1 MNMYFLENCFKMNNE
16 DQALV
21 ELKDLDIPED
31 VVTCYNQMGIV
42 KLFSWQYQ
50 CLTLPGVLSEGANLV
65 YSAPTSA
72 GKTLVAEILLL
83 KRVLQTRRRAL
94 FILPFVSVAR
104 EKMLYLNSV
113 FRNVGVQVQG
123 YMGTLNPSGG
133 FHSWDV
139 AVCTIEKANGLINRL
154 VEEENVNCLSCVVV
168 DELHIVNENYRG
180 KILELLLTKLI
191 HFNQKLQS
199 EFKSDR
205 IQLIAMSA
213 TLPNL
218 ETCAQWLGAKA
229 FRTYHRPVP
238 LTEYIFHCGQFF
250 TKDGQMLRKLSGNFI
265 LNKDN
270 DNVIGLCLETVVQ
283 DSGVLIFCSTKVWC
297 ERLASLIA
305 DAFKELLIQDGWL
318 SIQLKKFIHP
328 DKQAKYIADFAK
340 ATGNVDSVLKKTLP
354 VAIAFHHAGL
364 TMEEREKL
372 ESGFRNGLIKVLV
385 ATTTLS
391 SGVNLPAKR
400 VIIRSLWG
408 NPNGPNP
415 ALCLNSC
422 TYKQMIGRAGRK
434 GMDSEGMCLR
444 VVLKEIHFTDYAL
457 LRMHYLELVMGQKG
471 CILLDK
477 HLMCISN
484 INKLKKNMRTIFDN
498 CQIPSSHGAHESAG
512 ASPSADDKI
521 VSGSGESILI
531 CKSNELKRAYELIAN
546 ADMLENNSTLSVT
559 AEKSSSWGLIR
570 TLLEIIT
577 NGIVKNKAEILFFL
591 HCTLSY
597 ARQEAVATSEELHE
611 NSDLVESCLQYL
623 QENDF
628 ISVTEDNILP
638 TQLGCATV
646 GSSMSPDEAL
656 YVYKDL
662 KKAKSALV
670 LETDLHLVTPIF
682 LIERVKHGIS
692 WTQYYDIWRSLESG
706 QRRVGEMIGIQER
719 YLVNKAAS
727 ATLGNV
733 KHNDHEKLQIYLR
746 YFVALALYELVEEK
760 PIMIVSKKYGFNR
773 GFLQSLQQQAATYAG
788 MVVAFCDRLGWFTF
802 KTLLCGFSERLAFGV
817 KRDLTELVQID
828 GIDGLRAR
836 RFHEDGITTIAK
848 LAQMKIR
855 EIAKVFSRAVPFESS
870 SNGGEKSTW
879 LAGHSELSLYD
890 AAEFVR
896 KQARCL
902 LSDRL
907 RGFGL
912 CLIQSDEKG
921 SKVLQNNIFV
931 DLLGED
937 DSHRQWENDDAVLK
951 FHTSHSASLEG
962 NLKMKNTGD
971 KNACANKSPEEF
983 PFQSQQNAN
992 AISTSIIQEKNFAI
1006 EGGLQVVL
1014 ERSAYLDEKA
1024 ESINWS
1030 NGNEMSPFSR
1040 SKILDSRNNIEDS
1053 ASNKLLFPTASDD
1066 ERIPN
1071 NDNTCRQSGEKS
1083 KCENMNNSLQSVLE
1097 ACNDE
1102 NSSKTGD
1109 NISLVD
1115 EVIFDQWFSSP
1126 FSLNDDLMEAFA
1138 KNKREDSF
1146 SSKDKLSNPENDKQ
1160 KLSASINYLPSTS
1173 FRKADE
1179 KSDLHQEIELTE
1191 GTVENFQKNTVAKE
1205 NLMTENQ
1212 PDNTTA
1218 HKSNEKKSESFQHCL
1233 TGCCSTSVECSYGS
1247 SLLEYLEETFE
1258 GLSLVE
1264 NDISAKASRTNFSKH
1279 REEIFLNSSL
1289 SSQFNCSAGE
1299 YGSHCRE
1306 LSSDQFL
1313 ENSEQQTTD
1322 HNRQLTETTSVDNEN
1337 KSDNFYN
1344 APEIDLHQD
1353 FEVSLS
1359 WFNTS
1364 FELIE
1369 GSSSRTNEC
1378 LQYSKEGDPSCR
1390 ECTKAS
1396 PETEIL
1402 DEQTSIQKKM
1412 DCLFDEGFSSNKAC
1426 HSDSNLELH
1435 ATHLNSSINNVFFK
1449 SSNNL
1454 DESSGK
1460 NTYSDPLKLSTASE
1474 REICN
1479 ALNTSFTSLTER
1491 PNIDCQLS
1499 MKHLSTSE
1507 AERHQEFKDAL
1518 QGLSTQQL
1526 VDIFDSSFDTKV
1538 DNISTESAEIF
1549 AESDFRSFT
1558 VSKSE
1563 QQIQDSSENLP
1574 KQTATE
1580 YAVVNLE
1587 KSKETMIMF
1596 CETIKKQKQYAISIV
1611 LDKDI
1616 ENCSACH
1623 SKLHSRKST
1632 KISNY
1637 TVAVCWDLQNVYVL
1651 TGDGC
1656 EAGEKDKVKLLKMI
1670 LTPNDSSKVV
1680 VFYNLRK
1687 VIPLLFELYKNEA
1700 FEFQNRL
1707 CLTTASWILNP
1718 DGSYWDVKALLTEYS
1733 PHDLNIL
1740 QSSWNSDS
1748 SNSSTSC
1755 FQSAATNVLYPKIF
1769 EVLKKKDLWNAFLN
1783 IELPAQYVVGNI
1795 ESAGIG
1801 FNVDLC
1807 MVMSTC
1813 LKNKLNE
1820 LEAEAAKE
1828 AGHRFSLNSPKEVSK
1843 VLFYELQL
1851 PPPDES
1857 KVSRRRFT
1865 SVKQYSTA
1873 KHVLENLAQLH
1884 PLPGIILEFRQLS
1897 AALTNYIYPLLRIN
1911 RYLCTNCNCVFS
1923 TQERIIGK
1931 YDWYTATG
1939 RLIMHEPNLQ
1949 IVPKFLEIPNGNSTL
1964 HIREIFVASEGC
1976 TLLSADFSQL
1986 ELRILAHLSN
1996 DSKLIK
2002 ILKEKI
2008 DVFIEIAA
2016 KMNSI
2021 DRSAVNE
2028 IQRNRAKQI
2037 CYALIYGMCPK
2048 SLAAELG
2055 TDEEQAIQFYNN
2067 FKKLFPDVT
2076 RWLIETTEKCRSRGF
2091 CVTLANR
2098 VRYFAAIRSSAT
2110 SDKLHAERQAIN
2122 TTVQGSASDIFK
2134 IALRKVYLALD
2145 DYTKK
2150 NGQMN
2155 NAQTLAKI
2163 IFQIHDELMLEVTN
2177 SNVEA
2182 VARIVKH
2189 SMETAVSLRVELP
2202 VRIKHGN
2209 NWGTMTY
2216 LSV

>member
-1 MNMYFLENCFKMNNE
+1 LYFVKAFITAKAFINAKNCFKMNSE

-444 VVLKEIHFTDYAL
+444 VVLKEIYFTDYAL

-570 TLLEIIT
+570 TLLE
-577 NGIVKNKAEILFFL
+577 NKAEILFFL

-597 ARQEAVATSEELHE
+597 ARQEAVVTSEELHE

-682 LIERVKHGIS
+682 LIEQVKHGIS

-760 PIMIVSKKYGFNR
+760 PIMVVSKKYGFNR

-870 SNGGEKSTW
+870 NGGEKSTW

-931 DLLGED
+931 DLLEED
-937 DSHRQWENDDAVLK
+937 DSHKQWENDDAVLQ
-951 FHTSHSASLEG
+951 FHTSQSASLEG

-971 KNACANKSPEEF
+971 ENACVDKSPEDF
-983 PFQSQQNAN
+983 PFQSQQNAK
-992 AISTSIIQEKNFAI
+992 AISTSIIQEENFEI
-1006 EGGLQVVL
+1006 EGGTQVVL

-1024 ESINWS
+1024 ESRNWS

-1071 NDNTCRQSGEKS
+1071 NDNTCCQSGEKS
-1083 KCENMNNSLQSVLE
+1083 KCEKMNNSLQSALE

-1102 NSSKTGD
+1102 NPSETGD
-1109 NISLVD
+1109 NILLVD

-1126 FSLNDDLMEAFA
+1126 FYLNDDLIEPFA

-1146 SSKDKLSNPENDKQ
+1146 SSKDKLSNPGNDKQ

-1173 FRKADE
+1173 FRKTDE
-1179 KSDLHQEIELTE
+1179 KSDLPQEIELTE
-1191 GTVENFQKNTVAKE
+1191 GTIEDFQKNAVAKIFSTPTTEIDEIISASWFDSPFLLQE

-1233 TGCCSTSVECSYGS
+1233 TECCSTSVECSYGS

-1313 ENSEQQTTD
+1313 ENSEQQTID
-1322 HNRQLTETTSVDNEN
+1322 HNRQLTETTSVGNEN

-1378 LQYSKEGDPSCR
+1378 LQYSKEGGPSCR
-1390 ECTKAS
+1390 ECTIAS
-1396 PETEIL
+1396 PETEVL

-1563 QQIQDSSENLP
+1563 QKIQDSSENLP
-1574 KQTATE
+1574 EQTATE

-1611 LDKDI
+1611 LDK
-1616 ENCSACH
+1616 
-1623 SKLHSRKST
+1623 
-1632 KISNY
+1632 
-1637 TVAVCWDLQNVYVL
+1637 
-1651 TGDGC
+1651 
-1656 EAGEKDKVKLLKMI
+1656 
-1670 LTPNDSSKVV
+1670 
-1680 VFYNLRK
+1680 
-1687 VIPLLFELYKNEA
+1687 
-1700 FEFQNRL
+1700 
-1707 CLTTASWILNP
+1707 
-1718 DGSYWDVKALLTEYS
+1718 
-1733 PHDLNIL
+1733 
-1740 QSSWNSDS
+1740 
-1748 SNSSTSC
+1748 
-1755 FQSAATNVLYPKIF
+1755 
-1769 EVLKKKDLWNAFLN
+1769 
-1783 IELPAQYVVGNI
+1783 GNI

-1843 VLFYELQL
+1843 L

-1949 IVPKFLEIPNGNSTL
+1949 IVPKFLEIPNGNNTL

-2150 NGQMN
+2150 NDQMN

-2216 LSV
+2216 LSI

>member
-1 MNMYFLENCFKMNNE
+1 LDFVKAFITAKAFINAKNCFKMNSE

-42 KLFSWQYQ
+42 KLFAWQYQ

-154 VEEENVNCLSCVVV
+154 VEEENVNCLGCVVV

-250 TKDGQMLRKLSGNFI
+250 TKDGQMLRKLPGNFI

-305 DAFKELLIQDGWL
+305 DAFKELFIQDGWL

-354 VAIAFHHAGL
+354 VAVAFHHAGL

-444 VVLKEIHFTDYAL
+444 VVLKEIYFTDYAL

-471 CILLDK
+471 CILLEK

-498 CQIPSSHGAHESAG
+498 CQIPSNHGAHESAG

-570 TLLEIIT
+570 TLLE
-577 NGIVKNKAEILFFL
+577 NKAEILFFL

-597 ARQEAVATSEELHE
+597 ARQEAVAASEELHK

-682 LIERVKHGIS
+682 LIEQVKHGIS
-692 WTQYYDIWRSLESG
+692 WTQYYDIWRNLESG

-760 PIMIVSKKYGFNR
+760 PIMVVSKKYGFNR

-931 DLLGED
+931 DLLEED
-937 DSHRQWENDDAVLK
+937 DSHKQWENDDAVLQ
-951 FHTSHSASLEG
+951 FHTSQSASLEG

-971 KNACANKSPEEF
+971 KNACVDKSPEEF

-992 AISTSIIQEKNFAI
+992 AISTSIIQEEKFEI

-1024 ESINWS
+1024 ESRNWS

-1040 SKILDSRNNIEDS
+1040 SKILGSRNNIEDS
-1053 ASNKLLFPTASDD
+1053 ASNKLLFPAASDD
-1066 ERIPN
+1066 EQILN

-1083 KCENMNNSLQSVLE
+1083 KCENMNNSLQSALE

-1102 NSSKTGD
+1102 NPSKTGD

-1173 FRKADE
+1173 YRKTDE

-1191 GTVENFQKNTVAKE
+1191 GTVEIFQKNAVAKISSTPTTEIDEIISASWFDSPFLMQE

-1218 HKSNEKKSESFQHCL
+1218 HKSNEMKSESFQHCL
-1233 TGCCSTSVECSYGS
+1233 AECCGTNVECSYGS
-1247 SLLEYLEETFE
+1247 SLLEYLEET
-1258 GLSLVE
+1258 
-1264 NDISAKASRTNFSKH
+1264 
-1279 REEIFLNSSL
+1279 
-1289 SSQFNCSAGE
+1289 AGE

-1306 LSSDQFL
+1306 LSADQFL

-1322 HNRQLTETTSVDNEN
+1322 HNRQLTKTTSVGNEN

-1344 APEIDLHQD
+1344 AQEIDLHQD
-1353 FEVSLS
+1353 LEVSLS

-1369 GSSSRTNEC
+1369 GSSSRANEC

-1390 ECTKAS
+1390 ECTIAS

-1402 DEQTSIQKKM
+1402 DQQTSIQKKM
-1412 DCLFDEGFSSNKAC
+1412 DCLFDE
-1426 HSDSNLELH
+1426 
-1435 ATHLNSSINNVFFK
+1435 
-1449 SSNNL
+1449 

-1479 ALNTSFTSLTER
+1479 ALNASFTSLTER

-1538 DNISTESAEIF
+1538 DSTSTESAEIF

-1574 KQTATE
+1574 EQTATE

-1587 KSKETMIMF
+1587 KSKEAMIMF
-1596 CETIKKQKQYAISIV
+1596 CETIKKQKQYAISIA

-1616 ENCSACH
+1616 ENCTACH

-1651 TGDGC
+1651 TVVSEFVGDGC
-1656 EAGEKDKVKLLKMI
+1656 EAGEKDK
-1670 LTPNDSSKVV
+1670 
-1680 VFYNLRK
+1680 
-1687 VIPLLFELYKNEA
+1687 A

-1740 QSSWNSDS
+1740 QSSWNNDS

-1769 EVLKKKDLWNAFLN
+1769 EILKKKNLWNAFLN

-1807 MVMSTC
+1807 MAMSTC

-1843 VLFYELQL
+1843 L

-1949 IVPKFLEIPNGNSTL
+1949 IVPKFLEIPNGNNTL

-2008 DVFIEIAA
+2008 DVFTEIAA

-2182 VARIVKH
+2182 VATIVKH
-2189 SMETAVSLRVELP
+2189 SMETAVSLRVDLP

-2209 NWGTMTY
+2209 SWGTMTY

>member
-1 MNMYFLENCFKMNNE
+1 
-16 DQALV
+16 
-21 ELKDLDIPED
+21 
-31 VVTCYNQMGIV
+31 
-42 KLFSWQYQ
+42 
-50 CLTLPGVLSEGANLV
+50 
-65 YSAPTSA
+65 
-72 GKTLVAEILLL
+72 
-83 KRVLQTRRRAL
+83 
-94 FILPFVSVAR
+94 
-104 EKMLYLNSV
+104 
-113 FRNVGVQVQG
+113 
-123 YMGTLNPSGG
+123 
-133 FHSWDV
+133 
-139 AVCTIEKANGLINRL
+139 
-154 VEEENVNCLSCVVV
+154 
-168 DELHIVNENYRG
+168 
-180 KILELLLTKLI
+180 
-191 HFNQKLQS
+191 
-199 EFKSDR
+199 
-205 IQLIAMSA
+205 
-213 TLPNL
+213 
-218 ETCAQWLGAKA
+218 
-229 FRTYHRPVP
+229 
-238 LTEYIFHCGQFF
+238 
-250 TKDGQMLRKLSGNFI
+250 
-265 LNKDN
+265 
-270 DNVIGLCLETVVQ
+270 
-283 DSGVLIFCSTKVWC
+283 
-297 ERLASLIA
+297 
-305 DAFKELLIQDGWL
+305 
-318 SIQLKKFIHP
+318 
-328 DKQAKYIADFAK
+328 
-340 ATGNVDSVLKKTLP
+340 
-354 VAIAFHHAGL
+354 
-364 TMEEREKL
+364 
-372 ESGFRNGLIKVLV
+372 
-385 ATTTLS
+385 
-391 SGVNLPAKR
+391 
-400 VIIRSLWG
+400 
-408 NPNGPNP
+408 
-415 ALCLNSC
+415 
-422 TYKQMIGRAGRK
+422 
-434 GMDSEGMCLR
+434 
-444 VVLKEIHFTDYAL
+444 
-457 LRMHYLELVMGQKG
+457 
-471 CILLDK
+471 
-477 HLMCISN
+477 
-484 INKLKKNMRTIFDN
+484 MRTLR
-498 CQIPSSHGAHESAG
+498 
-512 ASPSADDKI
+512 
-521 VSGSGESILI
+521 ESILI

-570 TLLEIIT
+570 TLLE
-577 NGIVKNKAEILFFL
+577 NKAEILFFL

-597 ARQEAVATSEELHE
+597 ARQEAVAASEELHK

-682 LIERVKHGIS
+682 LIEQVKHGIS
-692 WTQYYDIWRSLESG
+692 WTQYYDIWRNLESG

-760 PIMIVSKKYGFNR
+760 PIMVVSKKYGFNR

-931 DLLGED
+931 DLLEED
-937 DSHRQWENDDAVLK
+937 DSHKQWENDDAVLQ
-951 FHTSHSASLEG
+951 FHTSQSASLEG

-971 KNACANKSPEEF
+971 KNACVDKSPEEF

-992 AISTSIIQEKNFAI
+992 AISTSIIQEEKFEI

-1024 ESINWS
+1024 ESRNWS

-1040 SKILDSRNNIEDS
+1040 SKILGSRNNIEDS
-1053 ASNKLLFPTASDD
+1053 ASNKLLFPAASDD
-1066 ERIPN
+1066 EQILN

-1083 KCENMNNSLQSVLE
+1083 KCENMNNSLQSALE

-1102 NSSKTGD
+1102 NPSKTGD

-1173 FRKADE
+1173 YRKTDE

-1191 GTVENFQKNTVAKE
+1191 GTVEIFQKNAVAKISSTPTTEIDEIISASWFDSPFLMQE

-1218 HKSNEKKSESFQHCL
+1218 HKSNEMKSESFQHCL
-1233 TGCCSTSVECSYGS
+1233 AECCGTNVECSYGS
-1247 SLLEYLEETFE
+1247 SLLEYLEET
-1258 GLSLVE
+1258 
-1264 NDISAKASRTNFSKH
+1264 
-1279 REEIFLNSSL
+1279 
-1289 SSQFNCSAGE
+1289 AGE

-1306 LSSDQFL
+1306 LSADQFL

-1322 HNRQLTETTSVDNEN
+1322 HNRQLTKTTSVGNEN

-1344 APEIDLHQD
+1344 AQEIDLHQD
-1353 FEVSLS
+1353 LEVSLS

-1369 GSSSRTNEC
+1369 GSSSRANEC

-1390 ECTKAS
+1390 ECTIAS

-1402 DEQTSIQKKM
+1402 DQQTSIQKKM
-1412 DCLFDEGFSSNKAC
+1412 DCLFDE
-1426 HSDSNLELH
+1426 
-1435 ATHLNSSINNVFFK
+1435 
-1449 SSNNL
+1449 

-1479 ALNTSFTSLTER
+1479 ALNASFTSLTER

-1538 DNISTESAEIF
+1538 DSTSTESAEIF

-1574 KQTATE
+1574 EQTATE

-1587 KSKETMIMF
+1587 KSKEAMIMF
-1596 CETIKKQKQYAISIV
+1596 CETIKKQKQYAISIA
-1611 LDKDI
+1611 LDKVTSLKFSGIYALDI
-1616 ENCSACH
+1616 ENCTACH

-1651 TGDGC
+1651 TGEFKIVSEFVGDGC

-1740 QSSWNSDS
+1740 QSSWNNDS

-1769 EVLKKKDLWNAFLN
+1769 EILKKKNLWNAFLN

-1807 MVMSTC
+1807 MAMSTC

-1949 IVPKFLEIPNGNSTL
+1949 IVPKFLEIPNGNNTL

-2008 DVFIEIAA
+2008 DVFTEIAA

-2182 VARIVKH
+2182 VATIVKH
-2189 SMETAVSLRVELP
+2189 SMETAVSLRVDLP

-2209 NWGTMTY
+2209 SWGTMTY

>member
-1 MNMYFLENCFKMNNE
+1 LDFVKAFITAEAFINAKNCFKMNSE

-318 SIQLKKFIHP
+318 SIQLKKIIHP

-444 VVLKEIHFTDYAL
+444 VVLKEIYFTDYAL

-546 ADMLENNSTLSVT
+546 ANMLENNSTLSVT

-570 TLLEIIT
+570 TLLE
-577 NGIVKNKAEILFFL
+577 
-591 HCTLSY
+591 
-597 ARQEAVATSEELHE
+597 
-611 NSDLVESCLQYL
+611 
-623 QENDF
+623 
-628 ISVTEDNILP
+628 
-638 TQLGCATV
+638 
-646 GSSMSPDEAL
+646 
-656 YVYKDL
+656 
-662 KKAKSALV
+662 
-670 LETDLHLVTPIF
+670 VTPIF
-682 LIERVKHGIS
+682 LIEQVKHAIS

-760 PIMIVSKKYGFNR
+760 PIMVVSKKYGFNR

-931 DLLGED
+931 DLLEED
-937 DSHRQWENDDAVLK
+937 DSHKQWENDDAVLK

-971 KNACANKSPEEF
+971 KNACADKSPEEF

-992 AISTSIIQEKNFAI
+992 AISTSIIQEEKFAI
-1006 EGGLQVVL
+1006 EGGTQVVL

-1024 ESINWS
+1024 ESMNWS

-1083 KCENMNNSLQSVLE
+1083 KCENMNNSLQSALE
-1097 ACNDE
+1097 ACNDG
-1102 NSSKTGD
+1102 NPSKTGD

-1173 FRKADE
+1173 FRKTDE
-1179 KSDLHQEIELTE
+1179 KLDLHQEIELTE
-1191 GTVENFQKNTVAKE
+1191 GTVENFQKNTVAKVSSTPTTEMDEIISASWFDSPFLMQE

-1212 PDNTTA
+1212 PDNRTA

-1233 TGCCSTSVECSYGS
+1233 TECCSTSVECSYGS

-1359 WFNTS
+1359 WFNSS

-1390 ECTKAS
+1390 ECTIAS

-1611 LDKDI
+1611 LDK
-1616 ENCSACH
+1616 
-1623 SKLHSRKST
+1623 
-1632 KISNY
+1632 
-1637 TVAVCWDLQNVYVL
+1637 
-1651 TGDGC
+1651 GDGC
-1656 EAGEKDKVKLLKMI
+1656 EAGEKDK
-1670 LTPNDSSKVV
+1670 
-1680 VFYNLRK
+1680 
-1687 VIPLLFELYKNEA
+1687 A

-1769 EVLKKKDLWNAFLN
+1769 EILKKKDLWNAFLN

-1843 VLFYELQL
+1843 L

-1949 IVPKFLEIPNGNSTL
+1949 IVPKFLEIPNGNNTL

-2150 NGQMN
+2150 NDQMN

-2182 VARIVKH
+2182 VATIVKH

-2216 LSV
+2216 LSI

>member
-1 MNMYFLENCFKMNNE
+1 LDFVKAFITAKAFINAKNCFKMNSE

-250 TKDGQMLRKLSGNFI
+250 TKNGQMLRKLSRNFI

-318 SIQLKKFIHP
+318 SIQLKKCIHP

-354 VAIAFHHAGL
+354 VAVAFHHAGL

-434 GMDSEGMCLR
+434 GMDSEVMCLR
-444 VVLKEIHFTDYAL
+444 VVLKDIYFTDYAL

-471 CILLDK
+471 CILLNK
-477 HLMCISN
+477 HLKCISN

-570 TLLEIIT
+570 TLLE
-577 NGIVKNKAEILFFL
+577 NKAEILFFL

-597 ARQEAVATSEELHE
+597 ARQEAVATSEELQK

-682 LIERVKHGIS
+682 LIEQVKHGIS

-727 ATLGNV
+727 VTLGN
-733 KHNDHEKLQIYLR
+733 IYLR

-760 PIMIVSKKYGFNR
+760 PIMVVSKKYGFNR

-788 MVVAFCDRLGWFTF
+788 MVIAFCDRLGWFTF

-912 CLIQSDEKG
+912 CLIQSDEKR

-931 DLLGED
+931 DLLEED
-937 DSHRQWENDDAVLK
+937 DSNKQWENDDAVLQ
-951 FHTSHSASLEG
+951 FHTSQSASLEG

-971 KNACANKSPEEF
+971 NKNACVDKSPEEF

-992 AISTSIIQEKNFAI
+992 AISTSIIQEENFEI

-1014 ERSAYLDEKA
+1014 ECSAYLDEKA

-1053 ASNKLLFPTASDD
+1053 ASNKLLLPTASDD
-1066 ERIPN
+1066 EQILN

-1083 KCENMNNSLQSVLE
+1083 KCENMNNSLQSALE

-1102 NSSKTGD
+1102 NPSKTGD

-1146 SSKDKLSNPENDKQ
+1146 SSKDKLSNPKNDME

-1173 FRKADE
+1173 FRKTDE

-1191 GTVENFQKNTVAKE
+1191 GTVENFQKNAVAKISSTPTTEIDEIISASWFDSPFLIQE

-1218 HKSNEKKSESFQHCL
+1218 NKSNEKKSESFQRCFAE
-1233 TGCCSTSVECSYGS
+1233 CCGTSVECSYGS

-1258 GLSLVE
+1258 DLSLVE
-1264 NDISAKASRTNFSKH
+1264 NDTSAKASRTNFSKH
-1279 REEIFLNSSL
+1279 HEEIFL
-1289 SSQFNCSAGE
+1289 SSQFNCSAAE

-1322 HNRQLTETTSVDNEN
+1322 HNRQLTETTSVGNEN

-1369 GSSSRTNEC
+1369 GSSSRANEC

-1390 ECTKAS
+1390 ECTIAS

-1402 DEQTSIQKKM
+1402 DKQTSIQKKM
-1412 DCLFDEGFSSNKAC
+1412 DCLFDEGFSSNKTC
-1426 HSDSNLELH
+1426 HSDSNLELD
-1435 ATHLNSSINNVFFK
+1435 ATHLNSSIDNVFFK
-1449 SSNNL
+1449 SSNNS

-1460 NTYSDPLKLSTASE
+1460 NTNSDPLKLSTASE
-1474 REICN
+1474 PEICN

-1491 PNIDCQLS
+1491 PNIDCQMS
-1499 MKHLSTSE
+1499 MKHLSISE

-1574 KQTATE
+1574 EQTATE

-1587 KSKETMIMF
+1587 KSKEAMIMF

-1611 LDKDI
+1611 LDK
-1616 ENCSACH
+1616 
-1623 SKLHSRKST
+1623 
-1632 KISNY
+1632 
-1637 TVAVCWDLQNVYVL
+1637 
-1651 TGDGC
+1651 GDGC
-1656 EAGEKDKVKLLKMI
+1656 EAGEKDK
-1670 LTPNDSSKVV
+1670 
-1680 VFYNLRK
+1680 
-1687 VIPLLFELYKNEA
+1687 A

-1769 EVLKKKDLWNAFLN
+1769 EILKKKDLWNAFLN

-1795 ESAGIG
+1795 ESTGIG

-1949 IVPKFLEIPNGNSTL
+1949 IVPKFLEISNGNNTL

-2008 DVFIEIAA
+2008 DVFTEIAA

-2150 NGQMN
+2150 NDQMN

-2182 VARIVKH
+2182 VATIVKH
-2189 SMETAVSLRVELP
+2189 SMETAVSLRVDLP

-2216 LSV
+2216 LSI

>member
-1 MNMYFLENCFKMNNE
+1 MNNE
-16 DQALV
+16 DQALS

-31 VVTCYNQMGIV
+31 VVTCYNQLGIV
-42 KLFSWQYQ
+42 KLFSWQYE

-191 HFNQKLQS
+191 HFNQKIQS
-199 EFKSDR
+199 EFKSNR

-238 LTEYIFHCGQFF
+238 LTEYIFHSGQFF
-250 TKDGQMLRKLSGNFI
+250 TKDGQMLRNLSENFI

-283 DSGVLIFCSTKVWC
+283 GSGVLIFCSTKVWC

-318 SIQLKKFIHP
+318 SIQLKKFIYP

-354 VAIAFHHAGL
+354 VAVAFHHAGL

-372 ESGFRNGLIKVLV
+372 ESGFRNGLVKVLV

-434 GMDSEGMCLR
+434 GMDSE
-444 VVLKEIHFTDYAL
+444 AL
-457 LRMHYLELVMGQKG
+457 LRMHYLELAMGQKG
-471 CILLDK
+471 CILLDR
-477 HLMCISN
+477 HLI
-484 INKLKKNMRTIFDN
+484 
-498 CQIPSSHGAHESAG
+498 HGAHEFAG

-521 VSGSGESILI
+521 VSGSGESILM
-531 CKSNELKRAYELIAN
+531 CKSNELKRACELIAN
-546 ADMLENNSTLSVT
+546 ANMLENNSTLSVT
-559 AEKSSSWGLIR
+559 ADKSSSWGLIR
-570 TLLEIIT
+570 TLLES
-577 NGIVKNKAEILFFL
+577 KAEILFFL

-597 ARQEAVATSEELHE
+597 AKQEAAATSEEQCK

-623 QENDF
+623 QKNDF

-682 LIERVKHGIS
+682 LIEQVKHGIS
-692 WTQYYDIWRSLESG
+692 WTQYYDIWRNLESG

-727 ATLGNV
+727 VTLGNLR
-733 KHNDHEKLQIYLR
+733 HHDYEKLQIYLR

-760 PIMIVSKKYGFNR
+760 PIMVVSKKYGFNR

-788 MVVAFCDRLGWFTF
+788 MVIAFCDRLGWFSF
-802 KTLLCGFSERLAFGV
+802 KNLLCGFSERLAFGV

-848 LAQMKIR
+848 LAQMKVR

-870 SNGGEKSTW
+870 NGGGEKSTW
-879 LAGHSELSLYD
+879 LAGHSELSLHD

-912 CLIQSDEKG
+912 CFIQSDEKE
-921 SKVLQNNIFV
+921 SKILQNNIFV
-931 DLLGED
+931 DLLEED
-937 DSHRQWENDDAVLK
+937 NSHNQSENDDAVLQL
-951 FHTSHSASLEG
+951 HTPQSASLEG
-962 NLKMKNTGD
+962 NLKVKNTDDRSACVD
-971 KNACANKSPEEF
+971 KSVEKLAF
-983 PFQSQQNAN
+983 HSQQNE
-992 AISTSIIQEKNFAI
+992 STVSRSIVQEEKFET
-1006 EGGLQVVL
+1006 EGSLQVVPD
-1014 ERSAYLDEKA
+1014 RSAYLDEKA
-1024 ESINWS
+1024 ENRNWS
-1030 NGNEMSPFSR
+1030 NGNEMSSFSR

-1053 ASNKLLFPTASDD
+1053 VSNKSSFLTASNEEQML
-1066 ERIPN
+1066 N
-1071 NDNTCRQSGEKS
+1071 NDNACCQREEKS
-1083 KCENMNNSLQSVLE
+1083 KCKNMNNSLQRALKTCS
-1097 ACNDE
+1097 DE
-1102 NSSKTGD
+1102 NSRKTED
-1109 NISLVD
+1109 SISLVD

-1126 FSLNDDLMEAFA
+1126 FLLNDDVIEAFA
-1138 KNKREDSF
+1138 KNKHEDSF
-1146 SSKDKLSNPENDKQ
+1146 SSRNKLNNTIDDNQ
-1160 KLSASINYLPSTS
+1160 KLSASKNYLQSTS
-1173 FRKADE
+1173 FRKTDKE
-1179 KSDLHQEIELTE
+1179 SDLNHEIEITE
-1191 GTVENFQKNTVAKE
+1191 DAVENFQKNATAQISSSPTTEMEETISASWFDSPFLMQE

-1212 PDNTTA
+1212 PDNIAA
-1218 HKSNEKKSESFQHCL
+1218 HKSTEKKSESFQRCFAEC
-1233 TGCCSTSVECSYGS
+1233 GTSVECSYGS

-1258 GLSLVE
+1258 GLSLVKSE
-1264 NDISAKASRTNFSKH
+1264 VSAKDSRTNFSKQY
-1279 REEIFLNSSL
+1279 EEIFLNSSL
-1289 SSQFNCSAGE
+1289 SSPFNCSAAE
-1299 YGSHCRE
+1299 YGSHCSE
-1306 LSSDQFL
+1306 LPFDQIL
-1313 ENSEQQTTD
+1313 ENVEQQTTGHD
-1322 HNRQLTETTSVDNEN
+1322 KQLTKAASVGNEN

-1344 APEIDLHQD
+1344 TPEVDLHQD

-1364 FELIE
+1364 FEMIE
-1369 GSSSRTNEC
+1369 EFSSRANEC
-1378 LQYSKEGDPSCR
+1378 LQSSIEGDSSCR
-1390 ECTKAS
+1390 ECTMA
-1396 PETEIL
+1396 EIL
-1402 DEQTSIQKKM
+1402 DKQTSIQKTM
-1412 DCLFDEGFSSNKAC
+1412 DSLFDEDLSFNKTC
-1426 HSDSNLELH
+1426 QSDLNLELH
-1435 ATHLNSSINNVFFK
+1435 TGHFNNSINNVILN
-1449 SSNNL
+1449 SSRNL

-1460 NTYSDPLKLSTASE
+1460 NTNNDLLKLSTALE
-1474 REICN
+1474 RETLN
-1479 ALNTSFTSLTER
+1479 VLNTSFSSLTER
-1491 PNIDCQLS
+1491 PNIDCQLPV
-1499 MKHLSTSE
+1499 KHLSISE

-1538 DNISTESAEIF
+1538 DNISTESAEIL
-1549 AESDFRSFT
+1549 AEDEFRSFT
-1558 VSKSE
+1558 ASKSE
-1563 QQIQDSSENLP
+1563 QQIQDFSENLP
-1574 KQTATE
+1574 EQTATE

-1596 CETIKKQKQYAISIV
+1596 CETIKKQKQYAVSIV
-1611 LDKDI
+1611 LDEDI
-1616 ENCSACH
+1616 ENCTACY

-1632 KISNY
+1632 KTSNY

-1656 EAGEKDKVKLLKMI
+1656 EASEKDKVELLKMI
-1670 LTPNDSSKVV
+1670 LTPSDSSK
-1680 VFYNLRK
+1680 
-1687 VIPLLFELYKNEA
+1687 A

-1733 PHDLNIL
+1733 PHDLSIL
-1740 QSSWNSDS
+1740 QFSWNSDS
-1748 SNSSTSC
+1748 SNSSTCC
-1755 FQSAATNVLYPKIF
+1755 FQSAVTHVLYPKIF
-1769 EVLKKKDLWNAFLN
+1769 EILKKKDLWSAFLN
-1783 IELPAQYVVGNI
+1783 VELPAQYVVGNI

-1801 FNVDLC
+1801 FDIDLC
-1807 MVMSTC
+1807 MVMSSC
-1813 LKNKLNE
+1813 LKNRLNE
-1820 LEAEAAKE
+1820 LEAAAAKE

-1843 VLFYELQL
+1843 L

-1873 KHVLENLAQLH
+1873 KHVLENLAHLH

-1911 RYLCTNCNCVFS
+1911 RYSCTNCNCVFS
-1923 TQERIIGK
+1923 TEERIIGK

-1939 RLIMHEPNLQ
+1939 RLIMYEPNLQ
-1949 IVPKFLEIPNGNSTL
+1949 IVPKFLKIPNGNNIL
-1964 HIREIFVASEGC
+1964 HLREIFVASEGC

-2002 ILKEKI
+2002 ILKGKI
-2008 DVFIEIAA
+2008 DVFSEIAA

-2021 DRSAVNE
+2021 DRSA
-2028 IQRNRAKQI
+2028 I

-2055 TDEEQAIQFYNN
+2055 IDEEQAIQFYNN

-2076 RWLIETTEKCRSRGF
+2076 RWLTETTEKCRSRGF

-2110 SDKLHAERQAIN
+2110 SEKLHAERQAIN

-2145 DYTKK
+2145 EYTKK
-2150 NGQMN
+2150 NDQMN
-2155 NAQTLAKI
+2155 NVQTLAKI

-2182 VARIVKH
+2182 VATIVKH
-2189 SMETAVSLRVELP
+2189 SMETAVSLRVDLP

-2209 NWGTMTY
+2209 NWGTMTF

>member
-1 MNMYFLENCFKMNNE
+1 Y
-16 DQALV
+16 
-21 ELKDLDIPED
+21 
-31 VVTCYNQMGIV
+31 
-42 KLFSWQYQ
+42 SW
-50 CLTLPGVLSEGANLV
+50 
-65 YSAPTSA
+65 
-72 GKTLVAEILLL
+72 
-83 KRVLQTRRRAL
+83 R
-94 FILPFVSVAR
+94 
-104 EKMLYLNSV
+104 
-113 FRNVGVQVQG
+113 
-123 YMGTLNPSGG
+123 
-133 FHSWDV
+133 
-139 AVCTIEKANGLINRL
+139 
-154 VEEENVNCLSCVVV
+154 
-168 DELHIVNENYRG
+168 
-180 KILELLLTKLI
+180 
-191 HFNQKLQS
+191 
-199 EFKSDR
+199 
-205 IQLIAMSA
+205 
-213 TLPNL
+213 
-218 ETCAQWLGAKA
+218 
-229 FRTYHRPVP
+229 
-238 LTEYIFHCGQFF
+238 
-250 TKDGQMLRKLSGNFI
+250 
-265 LNKDN
+265 
-270 DNVIGLCLETVVQ
+270 
-283 DSGVLIFCSTKVWC
+283 
-297 ERLASLIA
+297 
-305 DAFKELLIQDGWL
+305 
-318 SIQLKKFIHP
+318 
-328 DKQAKYIADFAK
+328 
-340 ATGNVDSVLKKTLP
+340 
-354 VAIAFHHAGL
+354 
-364 TMEEREKL
+364 
-372 ESGFRNGLIKVLV
+372 
-385 ATTTLS
+385 
-391 SGVNLPAKR
+391 
-400 VIIRSLWG
+400 
-408 NPNGPNP
+408 
-415 ALCLNSC
+415 
-422 TYKQMIGRAGRK
+422 
-434 GMDSEGMCLR
+434 
-444 VVLKEIHFTDYAL
+444 
-457 LRMHYLELVMGQKG
+457 
-471 CILLDK
+471 
-477 HLMCISN
+477 
-484 INKLKKNMRTIFDN
+484 
-498 CQIPSSHGAHESAG
+498 IPSSHGAHEFAA

-570 TLLEIIT
+570 TLLE
-577 NGIVKNKAEILFFL
+577 NKAEILFFL

-597 ARQEAVATSEELHE
+597 ARQEAAATSEELCK

-628 ISVTEDNILP
+628 ISVAEDNILP

-656 YVYKDL
+656 HVYKDL

-682 LIERVKHGIS
+682 LIEQVKHGIS
-692 WTQYYDIWRSLESG
+692 WTQYYDIWRNLESG
-706 QRRVGEMIGIQER
+706 QRQVGEMIGIQER

-727 ATLGNV
+727 ITLGNV
-733 KHNDHEKLQIYLR
+733 KHHDYEKLQIYLR

-760 PIMIVSKKYGFNR
+760 PIMVVSKKYGFNR

-788 MVVAFCDRLGWFTF
+788 MVVTFCDRLGWFSF
-802 KTLLCGFSERLAFGV
+802 KNLLYGFSERLAFGV

-848 LAQMKIR
+848 LAQMKVR
-855 EIAKVFSRAVPFESS
+855 EIAKVFSRAVPFES

-879 LAGHSELSLYD
+879 LAGHSELSLHD

-907 RGFGL
+907 RGYGL
-912 CLIQSDEKG
+912 CFIQSDEKG
-921 SKVLQNNIFV
+921 SEILQNNIFV
-931 DLLGED
+931 DLLEED
-937 DSHRQWENDDAVLK
+937 NSHKQSENDDAMLQL
-951 FHTSHSASLEG
+951 HASQSASLEG
-962 NLKMKNTGD
+962 NLKVKNTGD
-971 KNACANKSPEEF
+971 KNACVDKSVEEF
-983 PFQSQQNAN
+983 AFHSQQNEN
-992 AISTSIIQEKNFAI
+992 VISRSIVQEEKFET
-1006 EGGLQVVL
+1006 EGGLQVIP
-1014 ERSAYLDEKA
+1014 EECSAYLDEKA
-1024 ESINWS
+1024 ENRNWS

-1040 SKILDSRNNIEDS
+1040 SKILDRRNNIENTV
-1053 ASNKLLFPTASDD
+1053 SNKPLFPTASDD
-1066 ERIPN
+1066 EQILN
-1071 NDNTCRQSGEKS
+1071 NDNACCQSEEKS
-1083 KCENMNNSLQSVLE
+1083 KCKNMNNTLQSALE
-1097 ACNDE
+1097 TCSDE
-1102 NSSKTGD
+1102 NSRKTED

-1115 EVIFDQWFSSP
+1115 EMIFDQWFSSP
-1126 FSLNDDLMEAFA
+1126 FLLNDDLMEAFA

-1146 SSKDKLSNPENDKQ
+1146 SSRNKLSIPENDNQ

-1173 FRKADE
+1173 FRKTDKE
-1179 KSDLHQEIELTE
+1179 SDLHHETELTE
-1191 GTVENFQKNTVAKE
+1191 DTDEKFQKNAVAQMSSAPATEMEEIISASWFDSPFLMQE

-1218 HKSNEKKSESFQHCL
+1218 HKSTEKKSESFQRCFAEC
-1233 TGCCSTSVECSYGS
+1233 GTSVECSYGS

-1264 NDISAKASRTNFSKH
+1264 SEVSAKASRTNFSKQY
-1279 REEIFLNSSL
+1279 EEIFLNSSL
-1289 SSQFNCSAGE
+1289 SSPFNCSAAE

-1306 LSSDQFL
+1306 LPFDQLL
-1313 ENSEQQTTD
+1313 ENVEQQTTD
-1322 HNRQLTETTSVDNEN
+1322 HDRQLTKAASVGNEN
-1337 KSDNFYN
+1337 KSDNFHN
-1344 APEIDLHQD
+1344 TPENDLHQD

-1369 GSSSRTNEC
+1369 GSSSRANEC
-1378 LQYSKEGDPSCR
+1378 LQNSIEGDPSCR
-1390 ECTKAS
+1390 ECTIAS
-1396 PETEIL
+1396 PETETL
-1402 DEQTSIQKKM
+1402 DKQTYIHKIT
-1412 DCLFDEGFSSNKAC
+1412 DFDEGLSSNKTC
-1426 HSDSNLELH
+1426 QSDSNLELY
-1435 ATHLNSSINNVFFK
+1435 TRHLNNSINNVFLK
-1449 SSNNL
+1449 SSRNL

-1460 NTYSDPLKLSTASE
+1460 NTNSDPLKLSTASE
-1474 REICN
+1474 RETLN
-1479 ALNTSFTSLTER
+1479 ALNTSFSSLTER

-1499 MKHLSTSE
+1499 MKRLSISE

-1538 DNISTESAEIF
+1538 DNISTESAEIL

-1574 KQTATE
+1574 EQTATE

-1587 KSKETMIMF
+1587 ESKETMIMF
-1596 CETIKKQKQYAISIV
+1596 CEAIKKQKQYAVSIV

-1616 ENCSACH
+1616 ENCTACY

-1637 TVAVCWDLQNVYVL
+1637 TLAVCWDLQNVYVL
-1651 TGDGC
+1651 TGEVKIVSEFVGDGC
-1656 EAGEKDKVKLLKMI
+1656 EASEKDKVKLLKMI
-1670 LTPNDSSKVV
+1670 LTPSDSSKVV

-1687 VIPLLFELYKNEA
+1687 VIPLLFKLYKNEA

-1733 PHDLNIL
+1733 PHDLSIL
-1740 QSSWNSDS
+1740 QSSRNSDS
-1748 SNSSTSC
+1748 SNSSTCC
-1755 FQSAATNVLYPKIF
+1755 FQSAVTNVLYPKIF
-1769 EVLKKKDLWNAFLN
+1769 EILKKKDLWSAFLN
-1783 IELPAQYVVGNI
+1783 VELPAQYVVGNI

-1807 MVMSTC
+1807 MVMSSC
-1813 LKNKLNE
+1813 LKNRLNE
-1820 LEAEAAKE
+1820 LEAEAAME

-1843 VLFYELQL
+1843 L

-1873 KHVLENLAQLH
+1873 KHVLENLAHLH

-1939 RLIMHEPNLQ
+1939 RLIMYEPNLQ
-1949 IVPKFLEIPNGNSTL
+1949 IVPKFLKIPNGNNTL

-2002 ILKEKI
+2002 ILKGKI
-2008 DVFIEIAA
+2008 DVFSEIAA

-2055 TDEEQAIQFYNN
+2055 VDEEQAIQFYNN
-2067 FKKLFPDVT
+2067 FKKLFPDAT

-2145 DYTKK
+2145 EYTKK
-2150 NGQMN
+2150 NDQIN
-2155 NAQTLAKI
+2155 NVQTLAKI

-2182 VARIVKH
+2182 VATIVKH
-2189 SMETAVSLRVELP
+2189 SMETAVSLRVDLP

-2209 NWGTMTY
+2209 NWGTMTF

>member
-1 MNMYFLENCFKMNNE
+1 LDFVKAFITAKAFINAKNCFKMNSE

-250 TKDGQMLRKLSGNFI
+250 TKNGQMLRKLSRNFI

-318 SIQLKKFIHP
+318 SIQLKKCIHP

-354 VAIAFHHAGL
+354 VAVAFHHAGL

-434 GMDSEGMCLR
+434 GMDSEVMCLR
-444 VVLKEIHFTDYAL
+444 VVLKDIYFTDYAL

-471 CILLDK
+471 CILLNK
-477 HLMCISN
+477 HLKCISN

-570 TLLEIIT
+570 TLLE
-577 NGIVKNKAEILFFL
+577 NKAEILFFL

-597 ARQEAVATSEELHE
+597 ARQEAVATSEELQK

-682 LIERVKHGIS
+682 LIEQVKHGIS

-727 ATLGNV
+727 VTLGN
-733 KHNDHEKLQIYLR
+733 IYLR

-760 PIMIVSKKYGFNR
+760 PIMVVSKKYGFNR

-788 MVVAFCDRLGWFTF
+788 MVIAFCDRLGWFTF

-912 CLIQSDEKG
+912 CLIQSDEKR

-931 DLLGED
+931 DLLEED
-937 DSHRQWENDDAVLK
+937 DSNKQWENDDAVLQ
-951 FHTSHSASLEG
+951 FHTSQSASLEG

-971 KNACANKSPEEF
+971 NKNACVDKSPEEF

-992 AISTSIIQEKNFAI
+992 AISTSIIQEENFEI

-1014 ERSAYLDEKA
+1014 ECSAYLDEKA

-1053 ASNKLLFPTASDD
+1053 ASNKLLLPTASDD
-1066 ERIPN
+1066 EQILN

-1083 KCENMNNSLQSVLE
+1083 KCENMNNSLQSALE

-1102 NSSKTGD
+1102 NPSKTGD

-1146 SSKDKLSNPENDKQ
+1146 SSKDKLSNPKNDME

-1173 FRKADE
+1173 FRKTDE

-1191 GTVENFQKNTVAKE
+1191 GTVENFQKNAVAKISSTPTTEIDEIISASWFDSPFLIQE

-1218 HKSNEKKSESFQHCL
+1218 NKSNEKKSESFQRCFAE
-1233 TGCCSTSVECSYGS
+1233 CCGTSVECSYGS
-1247 SLLEYLEETFE
+1247 SLLEYLEET
-1258 GLSLVE
+1258 
-1264 NDISAKASRTNFSKH
+1264 AA
-1279 REEIFLNSSL
+1279 
-1289 SSQFNCSAGE
+1289 E

-1322 HNRQLTETTSVDNEN
+1322 HNRQLTETTSVGNEN

-1369 GSSSRTNEC
+1369 GSSSRANEC

-1390 ECTKAS
+1390 ECTIAS

-1402 DEQTSIQKKM
+1402 DKQTSIQKKM
-1412 DCLFDEGFSSNKAC
+1412 DCLFDE
-1426 HSDSNLELH
+1426 
-1435 ATHLNSSINNVFFK
+1435 
-1449 SSNNL
+1449 

-1460 NTYSDPLKLSTASE
+1460 NTNSDPLKLSTASE
-1474 REICN
+1474 PEICN

-1491 PNIDCQLS
+1491 PNIDCQMS
-1499 MKHLSTSE
+1499 MKHLSISE

-1574 KQTATE
+1574 EQTATE

-1587 KSKETMIMF
+1587 KSKEAMIMF

-1616 ENCSACH
+1616 ENCTACH

-1637 TVAVCWDLQNVYVL
+1637 TVAVMDVKQ
-1651 TGDGC
+1651 
-1656 EAGEKDKVKLLKMI
+1656 EKRIK
-1670 LTPNDSSKVV
+1670 
-1680 VFYNLRK
+1680 K

-1769 EVLKKKDLWNAFLN
+1769 EILKKKDLWNAFLN

-1795 ESAGIG
+1795 ESTGIG

-1843 VLFYELQL
+1843 L

-1949 IVPKFLEIPNGNSTL
+1949 IVPKFLEISNGNNTL

-2008 DVFIEIAA
+2008 DVFTEIAA

-2150 NGQMN
+2150 NDQMN

-2182 VARIVKH
+2182 VATIVKH
-2189 SMETAVSLRVELP
+2189 SMETAVSLRVDLP

-2216 LSV
+2216 LSI

>member
-1 MNMYFLENCFKMNNE
+1 LDFVKAFITAKAFINAKNCFKMNSE

-238 LTEYIFHCGQFF
+238 LTEYIFHSGQFF
-250 TKDGQMLRKLSGNFI
+250 TKDGQMFRKLSGNFI

-521 VSGSGESILI
+521 VSGSGE
-531 CKSNELKRAYELIAN
+531 
-546 ADMLENNSTLSVT
+546 T
-559 AEKSSSWGLIR
+559 
-570 TLLEIIT
+570 
-577 NGIVKNKAEILFFL
+577 EILFFL

-597 ARQEAVATSEELHE
+597 ARQEAVATSEDLHE

-682 LIERVKHGIS
+682 LIEQVKHGIS

-788 MVVAFCDRLGWFTF
+788 MVVAFCDRLGWFSF

-912 CLIQSDEKG
+912 CLIQSDEKR

-931 DLLGED
+931 DLLEED
-937 DSHRQWENDDAVLK
+937 DSHKQWENDDAVLK

-962 NLKMKNTGD
+962 NLKMRNTGD
-971 KNACANKSPEEF
+971 KNACADKSPEEF

-992 AISTSIIQEKNFAI
+992 AISTSIIQEEKFAI
-1006 EGGLQVVL
+1006 EGGTQVVL

-1102 NSSKTGD
+1102 NPSKTGD

-1173 FRKADE
+1173 FRKTDE

-1191 GTVENFQKNTVAKE
+1191 GTVEKFQKNTVAKVSSTPTTEIDEIISASWFDSPFLMQE

-1212 PDNTTA
+1212 PDNRTA

-1233 TGCCSTSVECSYGS
+1233 TECCSTSVECSYGS

-1359 WFNTS
+1359 WFNSS

-1369 GSSSRTNEC
+1369 GCSSRTNEC

-1390 ECTKAS
+1390 ECTIAS

-1412 DCLFDEGFSSNKAC
+1412 DCLFDEGFSSNEAC

-1611 LDKDI
+1611 LDK
-1616 ENCSACH
+1616 
-1623 SKLHSRKST
+1623 
-1632 KISNY
+1632 
-1637 TVAVCWDLQNVYVL
+1637 
-1651 TGDGC
+1651 GDGC
-1656 EAGEKDKVKLLKMI
+1656 EAGEKD
-1670 LTPNDSSKVV
+1670 
-1680 VFYNLRK
+1680 
-1687 VIPLLFELYKNEA
+1687 KNEA

-1769 EVLKKKDLWNAFLN
+1769 EILKKKDLWNAFLN

-1843 VLFYELQL
+1843 L

-1949 IVPKFLEIPNGNSTL
+1949 IVPKFLEIPNGNNTL

-2150 NGQMN
+2150 NDQMN

-2182 VARIVKH
+2182 VARIVKY

>member
-1 MNMYFLENCFKMNNE
+1 
-16 DQALV
+16 
-21 ELKDLDIPED
+21 
-31 VVTCYNQMGIV
+31 
-42 KLFSWQYQ
+42 
-50 CLTLPGVLSEGANLV
+50 
-65 YSAPTSA
+65 
-72 GKTLVAEILLL
+72 
-83 KRVLQTRRRAL
+83 
-94 FILPFVSVAR
+94 
-104 EKMLYLNSV
+104 
-113 FRNVGVQVQG
+113 
-123 YMGTLNPSGG
+123 
-133 FHSWDV
+133 
-139 AVCTIEKANGLINRL
+139 
-154 VEEENVNCLSCVVV
+154 
-168 DELHIVNENYRG
+168 
-180 KILELLLTKLI
+180 
-191 HFNQKLQS
+191 
-199 EFKSDR
+199 
-205 IQLIAMSA
+205 
-213 TLPNL
+213 
-218 ETCAQWLGAKA
+218 
-229 FRTYHRPVP
+229 
-238 LTEYIFHCGQFF
+238 
-250 TKDGQMLRKLSGNFI
+250 
-265 LNKDN
+265 
-270 DNVIGLCLETVVQ
+270 
-283 DSGVLIFCSTKVWC
+283 
-297 ERLASLIA
+297 
-305 DAFKELLIQDGWL
+305 
-318 SIQLKKFIHP
+318 
-328 DKQAKYIADFAK
+328 
-340 ATGNVDSVLKKTLP
+340 
-354 VAIAFHHAGL
+354 
-364 TMEEREKL
+364 
-372 ESGFRNGLIKVLV
+372 
-385 ATTTLS
+385 
-391 SGVNLPAKR
+391 
-400 VIIRSLWG
+400 
-408 NPNGPNP
+408 
-415 ALCLNSC
+415 
-422 TYKQMIGRAGRK
+422 
-434 GMDSEGMCLR
+434 
-444 VVLKEIHFTDYAL
+444 
-457 LRMHYLELVMGQKG
+457 
-471 CILLDK
+471 
-477 HLMCISN
+477 
-484 INKLKKNMRTIFDN
+484 
-498 CQIPSSHGAHESAG
+498 
-512 ASPSADDKI
+512 
-521 VSGSGESILI
+521 
-531 CKSNELKRAYELIAN
+531 
-546 ADMLENNSTLSVT
+546 MLENNSTLSVT

-570 TLLEIIT
+570 TLLE
-577 NGIVKNKAEILFFL
+577 NKAEILFFL

-597 ARQEAVATSEELHE
+597 ARQDAVATSEELHE

-670 LETDLHLVTPIF
+670 TPIF
-682 LIERVKHGIS
+682 LIEQVKHGIS

-706 QRRVGEMIGIQER
+706 QRRV
-719 YLVNKAAS
+719 
-727 ATLGNV
+727 
-733 KHNDHEKLQIYLR
+733 
-746 YFVALALYELVEEK
+746 
-760 PIMIVSKKYGFNR
+760 
-773 GFLQSLQQQAATYAG
+773 G

-931 DLLGED
+931 DLLEED
-937 DSHRQWENDDAVLK
+937 DSHKQWENDDAVLQ

-962 NLKMKNTGD
+962 NLKMKNTCD
-971 KNACANKSPEEF
+971 KNACVDKSPEEF

-992 AISTSIIQEKNFAI
+992 AISTSIIQEENFAI

-1014 ERSAYLDEKA
+1014 ERIAYLDEKA

-1053 ASNKLLFPTASDD
+1053 ASNKLLFPTASD
-1066 ERIPN
+1066 EEQILN
-1071 NDNTCRQSGEKS
+1071 SDNACRQSGEKL
-1083 KCENMNNSLQSVLE
+1083 KCENMNNSLQSALE

-1102 NSSKTGD
+1102 NPSKTGD

-1160 KLSASINYLPSTS
+1160 KLSASINYLPKT
-1173 FRKADE
+1173 DE
-1179 KSDLHQEIELTE
+1179 KLDFHQEIELTE

-1233 TGCCSTSVECSYGS
+1233 TECCSTSVECSYGS

-1258 GLSLVE
+1258 G
-1264 NDISAKASRTNFSKH
+1264 
-1279 REEIFLNSSL
+1279 
-1289 SSQFNCSAGE
+1289 C
-1299 YGSHCRE
+1299 
-1306 LSSDQFL
+1306 
-1313 ENSEQQTTD
+1313 
-1322 HNRQLTETTSVDNEN
+1322 
-1337 KSDNFYN
+1337 
-1344 APEIDLHQD
+1344 
-1353 FEVSLS
+1353 
-1359 WFNTS
+1359 
-1364 FELIE
+1364 
-1369 GSSSRTNEC
+1369 SSRTNEC

-1390 ECTKAS
+1390 ECTIAS

-1402 DEQTSIQKKM
+1402 DEQNSIQKKM
-1412 DCLFDEGFSSNKAC
+1412 DCLFDE
-1426 HSDSNLELH
+1426 
-1435 ATHLNSSINNVFFK
+1435 
-1449 SSNNL
+1449 

-1538 DNISTESAEIF
+1538 DSISTESAEIF

-1574 KQTATE
+1574 EQTATE
-1580 YAVVNLE
+1580 YAV
-1587 KSKETMIMF
+1587 I
-1596 CETIKKQKQYAISIV
+1596 CV
-1611 LDKDI
+1611 LDI
-1616 ENCSACH
+1616 ENCTACH

-1651 TGDGC
+1651 TGEFKSDGC
-1656 EAGEKDKVKLLKMI
+1656 EAGENDKVKLLKMI
-1670 LTPNDSSKVV
+1670 LTPKDSSKVV

-1718 DGSYWDVKALLTEYS
+1718 DGSYWDAKALLTEYS

-1740 QSSWNSDS
+1740 QSSWYSDS

-1769 EVLKKKDLWNAFLN
+1769 EILKKKDLWNAFLN

-1884 PLPGIILEFRQLS
+1884 PLP
-1897 AALTNYIYPLLRIN
+1897 
-1911 RYLCTNCNCVFS
+1911 
-1923 TQERIIGK
+1923 
-1931 YDWYTATG
+1931 
-1939 RLIMHEPNLQ
+1939 
-1949 IVPKFLEIPNGNSTL
+1949 
-1964 HIREIFVASEGC
+1964 
-1976 TLLSADFSQL
+1976 
-1986 ELRILAHLSN
+1986 
-1996 DSKLIK
+1996 
-2002 ILKEKI
+2002 
-2008 DVFIEIAA
+2008 
-2016 KMNSI
+2016 
-2021 DRSAVNE
+2021 
-2028 IQRNRAKQI
+2028 
-2037 CYALIYGMCPK
+2037 
-2048 SLAAELG
+2048 
-2055 TDEEQAIQFYNN
+2055 
-2067 FKKLFPDVT
+2067 DVT

-2150 NGQMN
+2150 NDQMN

-2182 VARIVKH
+2182 VATIVKH

-2202 VRIKHGN
+2202 PLLIPFIEYV
-2209 NWGTMTY
+2209 Y
-2216 LSV
+2216 Y

>member
-1 MNMYFLENCFKMNNE
+1 LDFVKAFITAKAFINAKNCFKMNNE

-328 DKQAKYIADFAK
+328 DKQTKYIADFAK

-444 VVLKEIHFTDYAL
+444 VVLKEIYFTDYAL

-570 TLLEIIT
+570 TLLE
-577 NGIVKNKAEILFFL
+577 NKAEILFFL

-597 ARQEAVATSEELHE
+597 ARQEAVATSEDLHE

-682 LIERVKHGIS
+682 LIEQVKHGIS

-788 MVVAFCDRLGWFTF
+788 MVVAFCDRLGWFSF

-931 DLLGED
+931 DLLEED
-937 DSHRQWENDDAVLK
+937 DSHKQWENDDAVLK

-1006 EGGLQVVL
+1006 EGGLQVVQ

-1083 KCENMNNSLQSVLE
+1083 KCENMNNSLQSALE

-1102 NSSKTGD
+1102 NPSKTGE

-1160 KLSASINYLPSTS
+1160 KL
-1173 FRKADE
+1173 KADE

-1191 GTVENFQKNTVAKE
+1191 GTVENFQKYTVAKVSSTPTTEIDEIISASWFDSPFLMQE
-1205 NLMTENQ
+1205 NLITENQ

-1233 TGCCSTSVECSYGS
+1233 TECCSTSVECSYGS
-1247 SLLEYLEETFE
+1247 SLLEYLEET
-1258 GLSLVE
+1258 
-1264 NDISAKASRTNFSKH
+1264 
-1279 REEIFLNSSL
+1279 
-1289 SSQFNCSAGE
+1289 AGE

-1390 ECTKAS
+1390 ECTIAS

-1412 DCLFDEGFSSNKAC
+1412 DCLFDE
-1426 HSDSNLELH
+1426 
-1435 ATHLNSSINNVFFK
+1435 
-1449 SSNNL
+1449 

-1460 NTYSDPLKLSTASE
+1460 NAYSDPLKLSTAAE

-1611 LDKDI
+1611 LDK
-1616 ENCSACH
+1616 
-1623 SKLHSRKST
+1623 
-1632 KISNY
+1632 
-1637 TVAVCWDLQNVYVL
+1637 
-1651 TGDGC
+1651 GDGC
-1656 EAGEKDKVKLLKMI
+1656 EAGEKDK
-1670 LTPNDSSKVV
+1670 
-1680 VFYNLRK
+1680 
-1687 VIPLLFELYKNEA
+1687 A

-1769 EVLKKKDLWNAFLN
+1769 EILKKKDLWNAFLN

-1843 VLFYELQL
+1843 L

-2216 LSV
+2216 LSM

>member
-1 MNMYFLENCFKMNNE
+1 LDFVKAFITAKAFINAKNCFKMNNE

-83 KRVLQTRRRAL
+83 KRVLQTGRRAL

-238 LTEYIFHCGQFF
+238 LTEYIFHSEQFF

-444 VVLKEIHFTDYAL
+444 VVLKEIYFTDYAL
-457 LRMHYLELVMGQKG
+457 LRMHHLELVMGQKG

-570 TLLEIIT
+570 TLLE
-577 NGIVKNKAEILFFL
+577 NKAEILFFL

-682 LIERVKHGIS
+682 LIEQVKHGIS

-727 ATLGNV
+727 ATFGNV

-760 PIMIVSKKYGFNR
+760 PIMVVSKKYGFNR

-931 DLLGED
+931 DLLEED
-937 DSHRQWENDDAVLK
+937 DSHKQWENDDAVLQ

-971 KNACANKSPEEF
+971 KNACVDKSPEEF

-992 AISTSIIQEKNFAI
+992 AISTSIIQEENFAI

-1014 ERSAYLDEKA
+1014 ERIAYLDEKA

-1053 ASNKLLFPTASDD
+1053 ASNKLLFPTASDE
-1066 ERIPN
+1066 ERKLN
-1071 NDNTCRQSGEKS
+1071 SDNACRQSGEKL
-1083 KCENMNNSLQSVLE
+1083 KCENMNNSLQSALE

-1102 NSSKTGD
+1102 NPSKTGD

-1173 FRKADE
+1173 FRKTDE
-1179 KSDLHQEIELTE
+1179 KSDFHQEIELTE
-1191 GTVENFQKNTVAKE
+1191 GTVENFQKNTVAKVSSTPTTDIDEIISASWFDSPFLMQE

-1233 TGCCSTSVECSYGS
+1233 TECCSTSVECSYGS
-1247 SLLEYLEETFE
+1247 SLLEYLEET
-1258 GLSLVE
+1258 
-1264 NDISAKASRTNFSKH
+1264 
-1279 REEIFLNSSL
+1279 
-1289 SSQFNCSAGE
+1289 AGE

-1322 HNRQLTETTSVDNEN
+1322 HNRQLTETTSVGNEN

-1390 ECTKAS
+1390 ECTIAS

-1412 DCLFDEGFSSNKAC
+1412 DCLFDE
-1426 HSDSNLELH
+1426 
-1435 ATHLNSSINNVFFK
+1435 
-1449 SSNNL
+1449 

-1507 AERHQEFKDAL
+1507 AERHQEFMDAL

-1574 KQTATE
+1574 EQTATE

-1616 ENCSACH
+1616 ENCTACH

-1651 TGDGC
+1651 TGEFKMSEFVGDGC
-1656 EAGEKDKVKLLKMI
+1656 EAGENDKVKLLKMI
-1670 LTPNDSSKVV
+1670 LTPKDSSK
-1680 VFYNLRK
+1680 
-1687 VIPLLFELYKNEA
+1687 A

-1718 DGSYWDVKALLTEYS
+1718 DGSYWDAKALLTEYS

-1740 QSSWNSDS
+1740 QSSWYSDS

-1769 EVLKKKDLWNAFLN
+1769 EILKKKDLWNAFLN

-1843 VLFYELQL
+1843 L

-1949 IVPKFLEIPNGNSTL
+1949 IVPKFLEIPNGNNTL

-2021 DRSAVNE
+2021 DRSA
-2028 IQRNRAKQI
+2028 I

-2150 NGQMN
+2150 NDQMN

-2182 VARIVKH
+2182 VATIVKH

-2216 LSV
+2216 LSI

>member
-1 MNMYFLENCFKMNNE
+1 LDFVKAFITAKAFINAKNCFKMNSE

-238 LTEYIFHCGQFF
+238 LTEYIFHSGQFF
-250 TKDGQMLRKLSGNFI
+250 TKDGQMFRKLSGNFI

-570 TLLEIIT
+570 TLLEVIT

-597 ARQEAVATSEELHE
+597 ARQEAVATSEDLHE

-682 LIERVKHGIS
+682 LIEQVKHGIS

-788 MVVAFCDRLGWFTF
+788 MVVAFCDRLGWFSF

-912 CLIQSDEKG
+912 CLIQSDEKR

-931 DLLGED
+931 DLLEED
-937 DSHRQWENDDAVLK
+937 DSHKQWENDDAVLK

-962 NLKMKNTGD
+962 NLKMRNTGD
-971 KNACANKSPEEF
+971 KNACADKSPEEF

-992 AISTSIIQEKNFAI
+992 AISTSIIQEEKFAI
-1006 EGGLQVVL
+1006 EGGTQVVL

-1102 NSSKTGD
+1102 NPSKTGD

-1173 FRKADE
+1173 FRKTDE

-1191 GTVENFQKNTVAKE
+1191 GTVEKFQKNTVAKVSSTPTTEIDEIISASWFDSPFLMQE

-1212 PDNTTA
+1212 PDNRTA

-1233 TGCCSTSVECSYGS
+1233 TECCSTSVECSYGS
-1247 SLLEYLEETFE
+1247 SLLEYLEET
-1258 GLSLVE
+1258 
-1264 NDISAKASRTNFSKH
+1264 
-1279 REEIFLNSSL
+1279 
-1289 SSQFNCSAGE
+1289 AGE

-1359 WFNTS
+1359 WFNSS

-1369 GSSSRTNEC
+1369 GCSSRTNEC

-1390 ECTKAS
+1390 ECTIAS

-1412 DCLFDEGFSSNKAC
+1412 DCLFDE
-1426 HSDSNLELH
+1426 
-1435 ATHLNSSINNVFFK
+1435 
-1449 SSNNL
+1449 

-1611 LDKDI
+1611 LDK
-1616 ENCSACH
+1616 
-1623 SKLHSRKST
+1623 
-1632 KISNY
+1632 
-1637 TVAVCWDLQNVYVL
+1637 
-1651 TGDGC
+1651 GDGC
-1656 EAGEKDKVKLLKMI
+1656 EAGEKD
-1670 LTPNDSSKVV
+1670 
-1680 VFYNLRK
+1680 
-1687 VIPLLFELYKNEA
+1687 KNEA

-1769 EVLKKKDLWNAFLN
+1769 EILKKKDLWNAFLN

-1843 VLFYELQL
+1843 L

-1949 IVPKFLEIPNGNSTL
+1949 IVPKFLEIPNGNNTL

-2150 NGQMN
+2150 NDQMN

-2182 VARIVKH
+2182 VARIVKY

>member
-1 MNMYFLENCFKMNNE
+1 LDFVKAFITAEAFINAKNCFKMNSE

-318 SIQLKKFIHP
+318 SIQLKKIIHP

-444 VVLKEIHFTDYAL
+444 VVLKEIYFTDYAL

-546 ADMLENNSTLSVT
+546 ANMLENNSTLSVT

-570 TLLEIIT
+570 TLLEVIT

-597 ARQEAVATSEELHE
+597 ARQDAVATSEDLHE
-611 NSDLVESCLQYL
+611 NFDLVESCLQYL

-628 ISVTEDNILP
+628 ISVTEDNILS

-682 LIERVKHGIS
+682 LIEQVKHAIS

-760 PIMIVSKKYGFNR
+760 PIMVVSKKYGFNR

-931 DLLGED
+931 DLLEED
-937 DSHRQWENDDAVLK
+937 DSHKQWENDDAVLK

-971 KNACANKSPEEF
+971 KNACADKSPEEF

-992 AISTSIIQEKNFAI
+992 AISTSIIQEEKFAI
-1006 EGGLQVVL
+1006 EGGTQVVL

-1024 ESINWS
+1024 ESMNWS

-1083 KCENMNNSLQSVLE
+1083 KCENMNNSLQSALE
-1097 ACNDE
+1097 ACNDG
-1102 NSSKTGD
+1102 NPSKTGD

-1173 FRKADE
+1173 FRKTDE
-1179 KSDLHQEIELTE
+1179 KLDLHQEIELTE
-1191 GTVENFQKNTVAKE
+1191 GTVENFQKNTVAKVSSTPTTEMDEIISASWFDSPFLMQE

-1212 PDNTTA
+1212 PDNRTA

-1233 TGCCSTSVECSYGS
+1233 TECCSTSVECSYGS
-1247 SLLEYLEETFE
+1247 SLLEYLEET
-1258 GLSLVE
+1258 
-1264 NDISAKASRTNFSKH
+1264 
-1279 REEIFLNSSL
+1279 
-1289 SSQFNCSAGE
+1289 AGE

-1359 WFNTS
+1359 WFNSS

-1390 ECTKAS
+1390 ECTIAS

-1412 DCLFDEGFSSNKAC
+1412 DCLFDE
-1426 HSDSNLELH
+1426 
-1435 ATHLNSSINNVFFK
+1435 
-1449 SSNNL
+1449 

-1611 LDKDI
+1611 LDK
-1616 ENCSACH
+1616 
-1623 SKLHSRKST
+1623 
-1632 KISNY
+1632 
-1637 TVAVCWDLQNVYVL
+1637 
-1651 TGDGC
+1651 GDGC
-1656 EAGEKDKVKLLKMI
+1656 EAGEKDK
-1670 LTPNDSSKVV
+1670 
-1680 VFYNLRK
+1680 
-1687 VIPLLFELYKNEA
+1687 A

-1769 EVLKKKDLWNAFLN
+1769 EILKKKDLWNAFLN

-1843 VLFYELQL
+1843 L

-1949 IVPKFLEIPNGNSTL
+1949 IVPKFLEIPNGNNTL

-2150 NGQMN
+2150 NDQMN

-2182 VARIVKH
+2182 VATIVKH

-2216 LSV
+2216 LSI

>member
-1 MNMYFLENCFKMNNE
+1 LYFVKAFITAKAFINAKNCFKMNSE

-444 VVLKEIHFTDYAL
+444 VVLKEIYFTDYAL

-570 TLLEIIT
+570 TLLE
-577 NGIVKNKAEILFFL
+577 NKAEILFFL

-597 ARQEAVATSEELHE
+597 ARQEAVVTSEELHE

-682 LIERVKHGIS
+682 LIEQVKHGIS

-760 PIMIVSKKYGFNR
+760 PIMVVSKKYGFNR

-870 SNGGEKSTW
+870 NGGEKSTW

-931 DLLGED
+931 DLLEED
-937 DSHRQWENDDAVLK
+937 DSHKQWENDDAVLQ
-951 FHTSHSASLEG
+951 FHTSQSASLEG

-971 KNACANKSPEEF
+971 ENACVDKSPEDF
-983 PFQSQQNAN
+983 PFQSQQNAK
-992 AISTSIIQEKNFAI
+992 AISTSIIQEENFEI
-1006 EGGLQVVL
+1006 EGGTQVVL

-1024 ESINWS
+1024 ESRNWS

-1071 NDNTCRQSGEKS
+1071 NDNTCCQSGEKS
-1083 KCENMNNSLQSVLE
+1083 KCEKMNNSLQSALE

-1102 NSSKTGD
+1102 NPSETGD
-1109 NISLVD
+1109 NILLVD

-1126 FSLNDDLMEAFA
+1126 FYLNDDLIEPFA

-1146 SSKDKLSNPENDKQ
+1146 SSKDKLSNPGNDKQ

-1173 FRKADE
+1173 FRKTDE
-1179 KSDLHQEIELTE
+1179 KSDLPQEIELTE
-1191 GTVENFQKNTVAKE
+1191 GTIEDFQKNAVAKIFSTPTTEIDEIISASWFDSPFLLQE

-1233 TGCCSTSVECSYGS
+1233 TECCSTSVECSYGS
-1247 SLLEYLEETFE
+1247 SLLEYLEET
-1258 GLSLVE
+1258 
-1264 NDISAKASRTNFSKH
+1264 
-1279 REEIFLNSSL
+1279 
-1289 SSQFNCSAGE
+1289 AGE

-1313 ENSEQQTTD
+1313 ENSEQQTID
-1322 HNRQLTETTSVDNEN
+1322 HNRQLTETTSVGNEN

-1378 LQYSKEGDPSCR
+1378 LQYSKEGGPSCR
-1390 ECTKAS
+1390 ECTIAS
-1396 PETEIL
+1396 PETEVL

-1412 DCLFDEGFSSNKAC
+1412 DCLFDE
-1426 HSDSNLELH
+1426 
-1435 ATHLNSSINNVFFK
+1435 
-1449 SSNNL
+1449 

-1563 QQIQDSSENLP
+1563 QKIQDSSENLP
-1574 KQTATE
+1574 EQTATE

-1611 LDKDI
+1611 LDK
-1616 ENCSACH
+1616 
-1623 SKLHSRKST
+1623 
-1632 KISNY
+1632 
-1637 TVAVCWDLQNVYVL
+1637 
-1651 TGDGC
+1651 GDGC
-1656 EAGEKDKVKLLKMI
+1656 EAGEKDK
-1670 LTPNDSSKVV
+1670 
-1680 VFYNLRK
+1680 
-1687 VIPLLFELYKNEA
+1687 A

-1740 QSSWNSDS
+1740 QSSWNRDS

-1769 EVLKKKDLWNAFLN
+1769 EILKKKDLWNAFLN

-1949 IVPKFLEIPNGNSTL
+1949 IVPKFLEIPNGNNTL

-2150 NGQMN
+2150 NDQMN

-2216 LSV
+2216 LSI